1 MTQPGPVPSPASGA
15 TAPGGWK
22 IWLGIATV
30 TACVVAAAL
39 SAARPPP
46 PRSADAP
53 PGEFSEE
60 RAWPVFLHL
69 TRTLGSRPTGT
80 AHSRQA
86 AAYLM
91 EKLRELPGV
100 EVELQQGSGV
110 VQRGRSM
117 ELVEHS
123 ARNVLARIPGRS
135 TEAILLIAHYD
146 SAAEGAGAGDD
157 GLAAAAIV
165 EIVRA
170 LTSGPQLERTVI
182 VNLSGAE
189 ELWLAGAYRFLEHP
203 WSREVRAFIN
213 LDSMG
218 TRGRM
223 LLFRV
228 TPDDL
233 GLVEAYG
240 RAAPQPHGSA
250 IAQDLFRT
258 GVIPSG
264 TEFSV
269 YADQG
274 KLRGLD
280 LALYE
285 DGYAYHTA
293 LDTADRVERGTMQH
307 IGETTLATTRALAGA
322 LPEPGKKIGS
332 YYDVSGLLLF
342 THSPRAMGVLMVLA
356 LVAAAGA
363 LVLVKRRELRGMR
376 MLLGGLLASVL
387 GLLASLATAG
397 LGAALLT
404 MMGRTFGWFAR
415 PWLAVVGFGG
425 LALAGFL
432 AVQHLW
438 ARRALRRGAN
448 PREVMLAPWAGALC
462 IWGLVGI
469 ITVAM
474 GAGAAY
480 LPLWWSLTG
489 ALGLTVATLAPRYTW
504 AGWLIAF
511 VPGALLTARLGTMFL
526 VVFIPLAGRMMAA
539 VPMDLVIALLVA
551 VPVAGC
557 ALLGVPRALEAGTP
571 GRVGAGFG
579 GVAVLALGAMAL
591 VPPFTVDR
599 PQRLRVE
606 QRDEAGRS
614 TLVFKGGGG
623 PGLHAALKE
632 LPGARSAEAG
642 QWKLDLGEVPPVEQD
657 VEITAQSPAADT
669 GPRKITLRLHARGA
683 QELKLKIPRESLV
696 EWSLGPLPKLRADET
711 FYRAAHVEPPAKGW
725 EVTLTLRGDKPVPVE
740 FSQVLETP
748 SDEAKALLERLP
760 GWVTWHARRHRVR
773 LLSL

>member
-1 MTQPGPVPSPASGA
+1 MTQPGPEPSPAPRA

-22 IWLGIATV
+22 TWLGIAAV
-30 TACVVAAAL
+30 TACVVAVTL
-39 SAARPPP
+39 SAARPPA

-53 PGEFSEE
+53 ASEFSEE

-69 TRTLGSRPTGT
+69 ARTLGSRATGT
-80 AHSRQA
+80 IHSRQA
-86 AAYLM
+86 ATYLV
-91 EKLRELPGV
+91 ERLRELPGV

-117 ELVEHS
+117 ELVENS
-123 ARNVLARIPGRS
+123 ARNVLVRIPGRS
-135 TEAILLIAHYD
+135 VEAILLTAHYD
-146 SAAEGAGAGDD
+146 SAPEAAGAGDD

-189 ELWLAGAYRFLEHP
+189 ELWLAGAYRFLDHP
-203 WSREVRAFIN
+203 WSKDVRAFIN

-233 GLVEAYG
+233 RLVEEYG

-293 LDTADRVERGTMQH
+293 LDTVDRVERGTMQH
-307 IGETTLATTRALAGA
+307 IGDTALATTRALAGA
-322 LPEPGKKIGS
+322 LPEPGKRIGS
-332 YYDVSGLLLF
+332 FYDVSGQHLF
-342 THSPRAMGVLMVLA
+342 THSPQTVAVLMVLSLLA
-356 LVAAAGA
+356 TTGA
-363 LVLVKRRELRGMR
+363 LVLVKRRELQGIRV
-376 MLLGGLLASVL
+376 LLGGLLASVA
-387 GLLASLATAG
+387 GLVASLITAA
-397 LGAALLT
+397 LGAALLAW
-404 MMGRTFGWFAR
+404 MGRTFGWFAR

-438 ARRALRRGAN
+438 ASRALRRGASV
-448 PREVMLAPWAGALC
+448 RELMLASWAGALC

-469 ITVAM
+469 VTVAM

-480 LPLWWSLTG
+480 LPLWWLVTG
-489 ALGLTVATLAPRYTW
+489 ALGLAVATLVPRYTW

-511 VPGALLTARLGTMFL
+511 VPGALLTARLGFMFL
-526 VVFIPLAGRMMAA
+526 VVFIPLAGRMGAA

-551 VPVAGC
+551 VPVTGC
-557 ALLGVPRALEAGTP
+557 ALVGVPRALEAGAP
-571 GRVGAGFG
+571 GRVGAGLG

-591 VPPFTVDR
+591 VPPFSAER

-606 QRDEAGRS
+606 QQDEAGRS
-614 TLVFKGGGG
+614 TLVFRGGGG
-623 PGLHAALKE
+623 PDIHRALQD

-642 QWKLDLGEVPPVEQD
+642 QWKLDLGEVPPAGQD
-657 VEITAQSPAADT
+657 AEIDVQAPAADS
-669 GPRKITLRLHARGA
+669 GSRKIKLRLHAQGA

-696 EWSLGPLPKLRADET
+696 EWSLGPLPKLLADET
-711 FYRAAHVEPPAKGW
+711 FYRAAHVEPPAEGW

-740 FSQVLETP
+740 FSQVLEDP
-748 SDEAKALLERLP
+748 SAEAKAVLERLP
-760 GWVTWHARRHRVR
+760 DWVTWHARRHRIR
-773 LLSL
+773 NLSL

>member
-1 MTQPGPVPSPASGA
+1 MTQPGPVPSPAPGS

-22 IWLGIATV
+22 IWLGVATV

-39 SAARPPP
+39 SAARPPA

-53 PGEFSEE
+53 ASEFSEE

-69 TRTLGSRPTGT
+69 TRTLGSRATGT
-80 AHSRQA
+80 IHSRQA
-86 AAYLM
+86 AAYLV

-110 VQRGRSM
+110 VQRGRSL
-117 ELVEHS
+117 EVVENS

-135 TEAILLIAHYD
+135 VEAILLTAHYD
-146 SAAEGAGAGDD
+146 SAPEGAGAGDD

-203 WSREVRAFIN
+203 WSKDVRAFIN

-218 TRGRM
+218 TRGRL

-228 TPDDL
+228 TQDDL

-240 RAAPQPHGSA
+240 HAAPQPHGSA

-269 YADQG
+269 YTEQR

-307 IGETTLATTRALAGA
+307 IGETALATTRALANA

-332 YYDVSGLLLF
+332 YYDVSGLNLF
-342 THSPRAMGVLMVLA
+342 THSPRSVGVLMVLSLIA
-356 LVAAAGA
+356 TAGA
-363 LVLVKRRELRGMR
+363 LVLVKRRELRGIR
-376 MLLGGLLASVL
+376 MLLGGMLASVS
-387 GLLASLATAG
+387 GLLASLVTAA
-397 LGAALLT
+397 LGAVLLALV
-404 MMGRTFGWFAR
+404 GRTFGWFAR

-425 LALAGFL
+425 LALAGFV

-438 ARRALRRGAN
+438 AARALRRGASH
-448 PREVMLAPWAGALC
+448 RELMLAPWAGALC

-480 LPLWWSLTG
+480 VPLWWSVTG
-489 ALGLTVATLAPRYTW
+489 ALGLAVATLAPRYTW

-511 VPGALLTARLGTMFL
+511 VPGALLTARLGAMFL
-526 VVFIPLAGRMMAA
+526 VVFIPLAGRMVAA

-557 ALLGVPRALEAGTP
+557 ALVGVPRALEIGAP
-571 GRVGAGFG
+571 GRMGAGLG

-591 VPPFTVDR
+591 VPPFTAER
-599 PQRLRVE
+599 PQRLCVE

-614 TLVFKGGGG
+614 TLVFRGGGG
-623 PGLHAALKE
+623 PEIHKALKAFPS
-632 LPGARSAEAG
+632 LRSAEGG
-642 QWKLDLGEVPPVEQD
+642 QWRLDLGEAPAVAQDAEIAEQAPPSSAGQK
-657 VEITAQSPAADT
+657 
-669 GPRKITLRLHARGA
+669 KIKVRLHAQGA

-696 EWSLGPLPKLRADET
+696 EWSLGPLPQLRADET
-711 FYRAAHVEPPAKGW
+711 FYRAAHVEPPAEGW

-740 FSQVLETP
+740 FSQVLEEP
-748 SDEAKALLERLP
+748 SAEAKAVLEQLP
-760 GWVTWHARRHRVR
+760 DWVTWHARRHRIR
-773 LLSL
+773 TLSL